1 MVAGERPFFLSFE
14 KTSIRYS
21 VWMKVQKSELNNLRW
36 NAKKRKYNRAN
47 YKNKKIRVDIK
58 KGDFKSPFFI

>member
-1 MVAGERPFFLSFE
+1 
-14 KTSIRYS
+14 
-21 VWMKVQKSELNNLRW
+21 MKVQKSELNNLRW